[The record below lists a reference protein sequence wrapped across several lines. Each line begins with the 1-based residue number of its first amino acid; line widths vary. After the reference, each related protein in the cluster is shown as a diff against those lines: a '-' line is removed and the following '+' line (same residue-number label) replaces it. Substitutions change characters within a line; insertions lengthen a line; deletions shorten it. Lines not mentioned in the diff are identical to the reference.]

1 MNDTRFI
8 ELLNLY
14 LDHQLA
20 PQEAAELE
28 AEVMRNPARR
38 RTYDQYCRLQRG
50 CCMLGERERSAAPAS
65 QAFARSLRDV
75 ERKIASPRRSTWQPA
90 YAGFF
95 AVSAMAACVA
105 VVIIVNRSPSR
116 DAGAA
121 APELIAKSEPQVLRP
136 EATETMMVAASRST
150 ATPAAATSTAFE
162 LQPVLA
168 ATSGFGVARNSREA
182 EIAAADP
189 EALEWMKRVEQL
201 PLQQIV
207 VDDQAFESRA
217 TLHQDNRVF
226 RSRHAIQGTAEFTAF
241 QFQR

>member
-1 MNDTRFI
+1 MNEPRFI

-20 PQEAAELE
+20 PEEAAELE
-28 AEVMRNPARR
+28 SEVMRNPVRR

-90 YAGFF
+90 YSGFF
-95 AVSAMAACVA
+95 AVTAMAACVA
-105 VVIIVNRSPSR
+105 VVIIVNRSPSG
-116 DAGAA
+116 DSVPA
-121 APELIAKSEPQVLRP
+121 APEQIAKVEPQVIQPAVTESVVVATARP
-136 EATETMMVAASRST
+136 TV
-150 ATPAAATSTAFE
+150 TPAAATSTSFD

-168 ATSGFGVARNSREA
+168 ASGFGVARNAREA

-226 RSRHAIQGTAEFTAF
+226 RSRQGMQGTAEFTAF

>member
-1 MNDTRFI
+1 VNDSRFI

-20 PQEAAELE
+20 PEEAAELE
-28 AEVMRNPARR
+28 SEVMRNPARR

-50 CCMLGERERSAAPAS
+50 CCLLGERERSVAPSS
-65 QAFARSLRDV
+65 QAFDRSLRDV
-75 ERKIASPRRSTWQPA
+75 ERKISSPRRSTWQPA

-105 VVIIVNRSPSR
+105 VIFIVNRSPSGG
-116 DAGAA
+116 AGTS
-121 APELIAKSEPQVLRP
+121 APELTAKVVPEVSQPEVAEPV
-136 EATETMMVAASRST
+136 MVAAT
-150 ATPAAATSTAFE
+150 
-162 LQPVLA
+162 QPVSAPVAPRAIPFDIQPALA
-168 ATSGFGVARNSREA
+168 ASGFGVARNAREA

-189 EALEWMKRVEQL
+189 EALEWMKRVEKL
-201 PLQQIV
+201 PIQRIV
-207 VDDQAFESRA
+207 IDDQTFETRA

-226 RSRHAIQGTAEFTAF
+226 RSRQAMQGTAEFTAF